1 MGRDYTMLPCY
12 NVKMMPTLHLPPTFH
27 PPPTSNTPPPTLP
40 TLSIPLAHHIIY
52 LTFQF
57 AFIQNAITRHYSEGA
72 RGDEL
77 WMEIGN
83 VFAFA
88 ALYNFALFL
97 IPVSRGVYL
106 LRGIATE
113 ETSIAWHRISGVYC
127 IFELYIHFITHSV
140 RFINDPGS
148 NKPGLFSWA
157 IIPPRKCWST
167 SGAVDVGYDCDD
179 CTCYHLKRN
188 AVGFYSLACM
198 TALAMLS
205 VPTVRRMVRKE
216 RGVGELLFGN

>member
-1 MGRDYTMLPCY
+1 
-12 NVKMMPTLHLPPTFH
+12 
-27 PPPTSNTPPPTLP
+27 
-40 TLSIPLAHHIIY
+40 
-52 LTFQF
+52 
-57 AFIQNAITRHYSEGA
+57 
-72 RGDEL
+72 
-77 WMEIGN
+77 MEIGN

-127 IFELYIHFITHSV
+127 IFELYIHFLTHSV

-157 IIPPRKCWST
+157 IVPPRKCWST